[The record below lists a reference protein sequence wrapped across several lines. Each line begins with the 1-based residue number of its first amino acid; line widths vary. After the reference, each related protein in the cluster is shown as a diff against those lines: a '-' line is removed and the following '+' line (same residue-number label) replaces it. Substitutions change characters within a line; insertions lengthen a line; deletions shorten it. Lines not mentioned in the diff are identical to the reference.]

1 MRFMTFYCQLQ
12 EIFKYKTFDDH
23 IKKIDIKVAKSRSS
37 TNGRKKS
44 SLKAKKFW
52 REKTLKS
59 LHFGKKQKEKNCKG
73 FGSQQNFQRKI
84 SYD

>member
-12 EIFKYKTFDDH
+12 EVFKYKTFDDH
-23 IKKIDIKVAKSRSS
+23 IKKIDINVAKSRSY
-37 TNGRKKS
+37 TNGTKKS
-44 SLKAKKFW
+44 SLKPEKFW

-59 LHFGKKQKEKNCKG
+59 LQFGKKQKEKDCKG
-73 FGSQQNFQRKI
+73 FGSQLNFQRKI